1 MELQNCQEFIRHL
14 SSHLPPSSL
23 PPRTAITLISNGTP
37 SLLPSYVSTTGAA
50 YPVLTDP
57 DRALYI
63 ALKLGRS
70 KSMGPKKP
78 EYIKQSLFA
87 SILSGI
93 AQGLSSGRNALK
105 GGDFWQVGGEFL
117 FVRKGD
123 GWDVEWAHR
132 MRTTRDHAEVSE
144 LRRIL
149 GMDGSEEGA
158 ERDNRSWTSG
168 VQGLGIW
175 RSAQRSQSKGKGS
188 KPATETEGSTKE
200 KEGTVDVLVPTKQDG
215 KEKAVEA

>member
-1 MELQNCQEFIRHL
+1 
-14 SSHLPPSSL
+14 
-23 PPRTAITLISNGTP
+23 
-37 SLLPSYVSTTGAA
+37 VSTTGSA

-87 SILSGI
+87 SVLSGI

-123 GWDVEWAHR
+123 SWDVEWAHR

-144 LRRIL
+144 LRQIL
-149 GMDGSEEGA
+149 GMDGSEKGA
-158 ERDNRSWTSG
+158 ERDNRRWTSS
-168 VQGLGIW
+168 VQELGKW
-175 RSAQRSQSKGKGS
+175 RSAQRSQSKSMKGP
-188 KPATETEGSTKE
+188 KPAAETEGSTKE
-200 KEGTVDVLVPTKQDG
+200 KEGTIDVPESTKLEG
-215 KEKAVEA
+215 KDKAAEA